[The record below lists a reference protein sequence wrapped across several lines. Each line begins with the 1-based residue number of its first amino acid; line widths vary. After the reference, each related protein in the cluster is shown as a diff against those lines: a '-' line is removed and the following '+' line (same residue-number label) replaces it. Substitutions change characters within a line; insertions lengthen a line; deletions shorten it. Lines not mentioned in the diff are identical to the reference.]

1 MYFVKK
7 NRSYQLFNVS
17 ILKFRML
24 TFVMLKKVYK
34 NENSNLVFGNI
45 FSAENDCRKA
55 VWRGNCFSWTKLV
68 NELRSVENFV

>member
-1 MYFVKK
+1 
-7 NRSYQLFNVS
+7 
-17 ILKFRML
+17 ML

-55 VWRGNCFSWTKLV
+55 VWGVTV
-68 NELRSVENFV
+68 SVGLNLLTN